1 MNFYQAQNL
10 LDNIRHGD
18 AVYPAFMVNKALFLT
33 GDLSEYEFERMDD
46 GMRSAGLVAEIQNQA
61 SGTWGSLRKRLVA
74 QNC

>member
-10 LDNIRHGD
+10 LDNIRHGG

-46 GMRSAGLVAEIQNQA
+46 GMRSAGMDAEIQRQTT
-61 SGTWGSLRKRLVA
+61 GVWGSLRKRLVA
-74 QNC
+74 